1 MYKAKKVL
9 LDREGAAKEF
19 EDMFLESIPPEFL
32 KEEVDRKIQNKITYD
47 MEKLG
52 QKHHRKLIHL
62 SEQQGKPLYE
72 MNSKAYKLVDL
83 AVTPPDFVLNAIT
96 KGPRHPIRD
105 KFDKMGFLAE
115 MDTLVEHVE
124 SFTGQSGNITNEINI
139 KACQYAK
146 KMEGMTEDIEVNR
159 MRKWLK

>member
-1 MYKAKKVL
+1 
-9 LDREGAAKEF
+9 
-19 EDMFLESIPPEFL
+19 
-32 KEEVDRKIQNKITYD
+32 

-105 KFDKMGFLAE
+105 KFDKLGF
-115 MDTLVEHVE
+115 
-124 SFTGQSGNITNEINI
+124 
-139 KACQYAK
+139 
-146 KMEGMTEDIEVNR
+146 
-159 MRKWLK
+159 